1 MMKWSIIQLQKSR
14 DNGLLIDEMVDMS
27 RLEARD
33 TQIRHLPPV
42 HVTGRADVGSD
53 KVTFHLD
60 VKGTMILPCSRTL
73 VDVEYPFQ
81 FSLLETFIVKASSFG
96 DYEENE
102 DVHLV
107 EGDVVDLNP
116 VLEEEILLEV
126 PMQVIS
132 EEADEHTI
140 ATGKGWELQSEEQAS
155 VKEDKVD
162 PRLAG
167 LADFFKSDK
176 N

>member
-1 MMKWSIIQLQKSR
+1 MKWSIIQLQKFR
-14 DNGLLIDEMVDMS
+14 DKGLAIDEMADMS
-27 RLEARD
+27 QMKARNAE
-33 TQIRHLPPV
+33 IRNLSPV
-42 HVTGRADVGSD
+42 HVTGRADIGSD

-60 VKGTMILPCSRTL
+60 VKGTMTLPCSRTL
-73 VDVEYPFQ
+73 VDVEYPFE
-81 FSLLETFIVKASSFG
+81 FSLMETFIVKASSFSEYQ
-96 DYEENE
+96 DNE

-107 EGDVVDLNP
+107 EGDVVDLGP

-140 ATGKGWELQSEEQAS
+140 PSGKGWELHSEEQAAP
-155 VKEDKVD
+155 KEDKVD